1 MNARYACTLGL
12 VLGVLLNYNAMSD
25 QLTARDY
32 NFIKQYGIFCWAKA
46 VRLLHDDSKE
56 GPDLDYSEP
65 ERPPQIKD
73 NLPSPYG
80 WGPDR

>member
-65 ERPPQIKD
+65 ERPPVIKD

-80 WGPDR
+80 WKK